1 MRSGK
6 PVATDSSASD
16 GVILVH
22 VRVKM
27 MWTGHTI
34 SFSEATFIMS
44 VCVVL
49 PVSCVCV
56 QKLWFPM
63 ETCLRTRMTPPR
75 LLLKRQEPMR

>member
-1 MRSGK
+1 M
-6 PVATDSSASD
+6 ATDSSASD

-27 MWTGHTI
+27 MWTRHPI

-44 VCVVL
+44 AGVVL

-56 QKLWFPM
+56 KFRSFASQWNHVY
-63 ETCLRTRMTPPR
+63 EHG
-75 LLLKRQEPMR
+75 